1 MYVNM
6 YFSYTYESCFYTYRH
21 VGMPK
26 QFQVLCRCYARLGYV
41 IPIPTSGQSQVGYMT
56 VTDSKSWHSARNTHH
71 AHDPVMLLTHIA
83 IVSCI
88 LSLCFI
94 IFVLDV
100 LIVIVTFTYV
110 L

>member
-26 QFQVLCRCYARLGYV
+26 QFQVLRRCYARLGYV
-41 IPIPTSGQSQVGYMT
+41 IPIPTSGQSHVGYIT
-56 VTDSKSWHSARNTHH
+56 TTDSKSGHSTRNTHH

-88 LSLCFI
+88 LALCFI